1 MVKMS
6 FRSSAVN
13 DLDRID
19 RSLRRGLLQGC
30 RDVFD
35 DWTIGKRLSGKL
47 AGLRSHR
54 IGDHRILYRVQESAR
69 VEIVA
74 VGHREEIYER
84 AERGKL

>member
-1 MVKMS
+1 MVKMV
-6 FRSSAVN
+6 FRSSAVK
-13 DLDRID
+13 DLDRIN
-19 RSLRRGLLQGC
+19 RSFRRGLLQGC

-54 IGDHRILYRVQESAR
+54 IGEYCILYRVQQSTR

-74 VGHREEIYER
+74 IGHREEIYER
-84 AERGKL
+84 AERGKM